1 MNIGFYGIFKDKLK
15 KQKAEL
21 KKELEKTK
29 SDRRKGWL
37 RQQIKETKAL
47 QETVREMEKCMD
59 IKTCCP
65 KCGCEL

>member
-1 MNIGFYGIFKDKLK
+1 MNTGFYGIFKDKLK

-21 KKELEKTK
+21 KKELEKAK

-37 RQQIKETKAL
+37 RQQIRETKIL
-47 QETVREMEKCMD
+47 QETVKQMEKKLD